1 MAKMIDPQK
10 QVRKKVRTIV
20 CNGMVIT
27 VVRREF
33 EVGRFCNDILIDGHM
48 HSPANGDSILEEML
62 VRTQYYVNSW
72 PLDDGSDQEDHYK
85 DEDVGRDG
93 WRIDGRSD

>member
-1 MAKMIDPQK
+1 MAKMIDPKK
-10 QVRKKVRTIV
+10 QVRKTVRTIV
-20 CNGMVIT
+20 CNEMVIT

-62 VRTQYYVNSW
+62 VRTQNYVNSW
-72 PLDDGSDQEDHYK
+72 HKDDGPTHEEQGY
-85 DEDVGRDG
+85 EDVGRDY
-93 WRIDGRSD
+93 WRVDGRGD